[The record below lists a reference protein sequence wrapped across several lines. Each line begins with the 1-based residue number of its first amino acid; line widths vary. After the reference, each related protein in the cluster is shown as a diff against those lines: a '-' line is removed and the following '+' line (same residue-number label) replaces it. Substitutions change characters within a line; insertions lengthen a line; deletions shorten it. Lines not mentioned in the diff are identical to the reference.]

1 MRRPRLGDHRTGFGV
16 FLLGTGMGL
25 ITNLV
30 TGDPEHW
37 PSALRPVAEHAPLI
51 GVLLLAGVGARAAWV
66 MLRSGVTRPEWT
78 GDNPYPGLLAYTERW
93 AGVFFGRRTEVQ
105 ELVNRVRQA
114 RAPSARFVPVVG
126 PSGSGKSS
134 LVLAGLLPA
143 LRGSE
148 VRIVEPFTPGG
159 NAVGELSAVLGVTV
173 EAGAVRTAAQAG
185 DPLPRPEAA
194 LAALATLRAGSRGLL
209 LVIDQLEEAVT
220 LCVEEDRH
228 SFLAMLEAMLEWDP
242 RLRIV
247 ATVRSDTV
255 GAFQHGPGRDLFR
268 QPLMVNVLGARE
280 IREVVK
286 EPARLT
292 ATEFDDGL
300 VDEIVRDAGGGDA
313 LPLLSYLLSD
323 LYRSAARDRHITWRE
338 YQAGGGVS
346 GAITRQA
353 QTAVGELGGETL
365 DFCLDTL
372 LRFVT
377 ISPGGATTRQ
387 PVRSSSL
394 DDRQRRVVQ
403 AFVDA
408 RLLVSDAVDDEAVYH
423 IAHEALLRQWQPLSD
438 HIVAHEEN
446 LRRLTELSPMAR
458 AWLRAD
464 RNPEYL
470 ISGARLVD
478 ALSWAGDGHGLPA
491 ELREFLDESQRNQAG
506 ELDRR
511 ADLVA
516 REAMTML
523 PSAPET
529 ALALA
534 LAACTE
540 LSPTTLAVSALEL
553 ALAEGLVR
561 VLRCSSGVTALA
573 FDRSGRLVVG
583 GADGVVERSDAPDLG
598 GLPDSVTAVAVD
610 PDGGLAA
617 ASMDGTVRS
626 WDAGGRE
633 TGVLRIAGWGIVR
646 LAGTPDGRWFI
657 SAGDGSVRV
666 TDRELGDA
674 TVFHRGG
681 SPVYAMAVTAD
692 GGLVAGF
699 GDGAVQVWDARGR
712 EIGRRRGHHD
722 AVFAVS
728 AGPGGC
734 IAAAGRD
741 GGVVVWDAAGE
752 VDFRAAYP
760 GTVTALAFAKDGR
773 LACGLDDGVVRVVR
787 TAAPQVLTGHTGP
800 VSAVAFDED
809 GRLATGSFDRT
820 VRIWDPDGRRLQVV
834 PAGGTVDGI
843 VAAGERDADGRVL
856 AAVPGGRT
864 MVRSGVLVEV
874 IEPDGSRQVLRTSGA
889 AGITAAAFAP
899 DGRFATGT
907 SSGSVWLWGRDCAFL
922 HATPQSAGP
931 VTGLAFTADGRLVV
945 DVPVMRWI
953 WPHGTDLEQ
962 LLALAARQPRHSL
975 SPQERQAAQL
985 SWTGDGGTA
994 S

>member
-1 MRRPRLGDHRTGFGV
+1 MRRPGWGDHRTGFGV

-37 PSALRPVAEHAPLI
+37 PSALRPVAENAPLI
-51 GVLLLAGVGARAAWV
+51 GVVLLAAVGARAAWL
-66 MLRSGVTRPEWT
+66 MWRNGITRPEWT
-78 GDNPYPGLLAYTERW
+78 GDNPYPGLLAYTEKW

-143 LRGSE
+143 LRGSSDMR
-148 VRIVEPFTPGG
+148 VLEPFTPGG
-159 NAVGELSAVLGVTV
+159 NAVGELAAVLGVDLAG
-173 EAGAVRTAAQAG
+173 EARNALEAARAG
-185 DPLPRPEAA
+185 DPLPRPDGVLAA
-194 LAALATLRAGSRGLL
+194 LAARRAGARGLL

-228 SFLAMLEAMLEWDP
+228 SFLALIESMLEGET

-255 GAFQHGPGRDLFR
+255 GVFQHGPGRDLFR

-292 ATEFDDGL
+292 ATEFDEGL
-300 VDEIVRDAGGGDA
+300 IEEMVRDAGGGDA

-323 LYRSAARDRHITWRE
+323 LYRSAARDRRITWRE

-353 QTAVGELGGETL
+353 QVAVAELGGESL

-387 PVRSSSL
+387 PVRSSAL
-394 DDRQRRVVQ
+394 GDRPRRVVQ

-408 RLLVSDAVDDEAVYH
+408 RLLVSDAVDDEVVYH

-446 LRRLTELSPMAR
+446 LRRLTELVPMAR

-464 RNPEYL
+464 RNQEYL
-470 ISGARLVD
+470 IGGARLVD
-478 ALSWAGDGHGLPA
+478 ALSWAGDGHGMPE

-511 ADLVA
+511 ANLVA
-516 REAMTML
+516 REALAVL
-523 PSAPET
+523 PAAPET

-540 LSPTTLAVSALEL
+540 LAPTSLAVSALEM
-553 ALAEGLVR
+553 ALAEGLVS
-561 VLRCSSGVTALA
+561 VLRYPAGVSSLA
-573 FDRSGRLVVG
+573 FDRSGRLAVG
-583 GADGVVERSDAPDLG
+583 REDGRLARWESPDFAVLT
-598 GLPDSVTAVAVD
+598 DWVTAVAFD
-610 PDGGLAA
+610 ADGGLVAA
-617 ASMDGTVRS
+617 TIDGAVTA
-626 WDAGGRE
+626 WDVDGRVIGELRVPRRGG
-633 TGVLRIAGWGIVR
+633 VRIAG
-646 LAGTPDGRWFI
+646 APDGRWYI
-657 SAGDGSVRV
+657 GASDGQIRV
-666 TDRELGDA
+666 TDGALRDA
-674 TVFHRGG
+674 TVFHTAR
-681 SPVYAMAVTAD
+681 SPIYAMAATAG
-692 GGLVAGF
+692 GGLIAGF
-699 GDGAVQVWDARGR
+699 GDGAVVVWDAAGR
-712 EIGRRRGHHD
+712 EIRRLRGHDD
-722 AVFAVS
+722 AVFAVA
-728 AGPGGC
+728 AGPGGRV
-734 IAAAGRD
+734 AAGGRD
-741 GGVVVWDAAGE
+741 GKVVVWDAAGT
-752 VDFRAAYP
+752 VDTRAEHP
-760 GTVTALAFAKDGR
+760 GTPVTALAWSDDDR
-773 LACGLDDGVVRVVR
+773 LALGLADGTVRV
-787 TAAPQVLTGHTGP
+787 APHMLTGPAGP
-800 VSAVAFDED
+800 ISAIAFAGD
-809 GRLATGSFDRT
+809 GRLATGARDGT
-820 VRIWDPDGRRLQVV
+820 VRVWDLDGRRLEVV
-834 PAGGTVDGI
+834 PATEV
-843 VAAGERDADGRVL
+843 VEEKAGDLGVLATAPDGR
-856 AAVPGGRT
+856 
-864 MVRSGVLVEV
+864 MVRRNGGAIEV
-874 IEPDGSRQVLRTSGA
+874 VEPDGSRHALPSTDA

-899 DGRFATGT
+899 DGRFATGARD
-907 SSGSVWLWGRDCAFL
+907 GSVWLWEKERSMLYAV
-922 HATPQSAGP
+922 PQAPGP
-931 VTGLAFTADGRLVV
+931 VTRLAFSSEGRLAI
-945 DVPVMRWI
+945 DVPGMVRI
-953 WPHGTDLEQ
+953 WPHGTDLDQ
-962 LLALAARQPRHSL
+962 LLALAARRPREPLTPEQRQSL
-975 SPQERQAAQL
+975 LLGRDRE
-985 SWTGDGGTA
+985 GGTA